1 MIPVRAIVMGC
12 FGALFI
18 LGFFL
23 NRGEELIDTL
33 TLEEIESLDGTE
45 VDSETM
51 TNLMSQ
57 VNVQDVYEEDD
68 NEYLLELINGHEI
81 KVRVAA

>member
-12 FGALFI
+12 FGALFV

-33 TLEEIESLDGTE
+33 SMEEIESLDGTE
-45 VDSETM
+45 IDGETM
-51 TNLMSQ
+51 DELALQ
-57 VNVQDVYEEDD
+57 INVQEIFEEDE

-81 KVRVAA
+81 RVKVAA

>member
-12 FGALFI
+12 FGALFV

-33 TLEEIESLDGTE
+33 SMEEIESLDGTE
-45 VDSETM
+45 VDADTM
-51 TNLMSQ
+51 DNLMHQ
-57 VNVQDVYEEDD
+57 VKVQEVYEEDD

-81 KVRVAA
+81 KVRVAV